1 MNWRSLNGKYYEGP
15 IEEILEEAIQREY
28 NLGNQLKIC
37 VGTDSQVYK
46 EKIEYAT
53 VVVVLRE
60 GRGGFMFIKSDKGY
74 GPISIKER
82 MLIEVSKSIELSL
95 IHI

>member
-1 MNWRSLNGKYYEGP
+1 MKWRSLTGTYYEGN
-15 IEEILEEAIQREY
+15 IEVILEEAIQREF
-28 NLGNQLKIC
+28 NLGHQLKIC

-46 EKIEYAT
+46 DKIEYAT

-74 GPISIKER
+74 GPTP
-82 MLIEVSKSIELSL
+82 SKNACL
-95 IHI
+95 

>member
-46 EKIEYAT
+46 DKIEYAT

-60 GRGGFMFIKSDKGY
+60 GRGGFYVHQIRQGIWIY
-74 GPISIKER
+74 LHQRTHAYRG
-82 MLIEVSKSIELSL
+82 
-95 IHI
+95 